1 MLIMEVVENVVWFL
15 VAVFILVTFH
25 ELGHF
30 GVARLL
36 GVGVSKFS
44 IGFGK
49 PLYSFRSR
57 RSGTEYVLG
66 ALPFG
71 GYVKFID
78 EREDHVDSQDLPHA
92 FNRQNLWVRTAVVI
106 AGPAANFVLAIFFY
120 WLVFGIGVPGV
131 EPIIGYV
138 QPGSSAEA
146 IGLQRGDRIAQ
157 INGRKVRS
165 WGEHRYY
172 LLDQVQNGETLTFT
186 IETPTGE
193 NKTVSIESSRLESG
207 QMNPFIL
214 EQKIGVLPR
223 IAPVV
228 GTLIPGEVADA
239 AGIQVND
246 RFMSIEGVPINGWR
260 DVVEII
266 SSRPE
271 QTTRLS
277 VLRNGSIKLA
287 VVVPKAINS
296 MNEVVGR
303 IGVGP
308 ANHVNVVIRL
318 GAGEAIIRAVEATWL
333 LSKLTVGMIV
343 QMIQGKESTK
353 SIGGPLSIAKYAGAS
368 AEYGLTAFLMFLAI
382 LSISLGILNLLP
394 IPVLDGGHLVYF
406 LIEGIKGTP
415 VSETFMYRSQQLG
428 FAVLA
433 VLISFALYNDVL
445 NIFKF

>member
-1 MLIMEVVENVVWFL
+1 MVAVENAGWFL
-15 VAVFILVTFH
+15 IAVFILVTFH

-30 GVARLL
+30 SVARLL

-44 IGFGK
+44 VGFGK
-49 PLYSFRSR
+49 TLYSFRSR

-66 ALPFG
+66 VLPFG

-78 EREDHVDSQDLPHA
+78 EREDHVDPRALPYA
-92 FNRQNLWVRTAVVI
+92 FNRQKLWVRAAVVI
-106 AGPAANFVLAIFFY
+106 AGPGANFILAIFFY

-131 EPIIGYV
+131 EPVIGYIE
-138 QPGSSAEA
+138 PGSSAEA
-146 IGLQRGDRIAQ
+146 VGLQRGDRIAR

-172 LLDQVQNGETLTFT
+172 LLNQVEAGKTLTFA
-186 IETPTGE
+186 IVTPTGQ
-193 NKTVSIESSRLESG
+193 NNTVSIESSRLQSG
-207 QMNPFIL
+207 QLNPLIL
-214 EQKIGVLPR
+214 EEQIGVLPR
-223 IAPVV
+223 LAPIV
-228 GTLIPGEVADA
+228 GTLIAGEVADA
-239 AGIQVND
+239 SGIKLND
-246 RFMSIEGVPINGWR
+246 RFMTIDGVAINGWR
-260 DVVEII
+260 DVVKTI

-271 QTTRLS
+271 QATRVS
-277 VLRNGSIKLA
+277 VLRNGSLKTI
-287 VVVPKAINS
+287 VVVPKAIHS
-296 MNEVVGR
+296 LDSIVGR

-308 ANHVNVVIRL
+308 ANHVNVVVRL
-318 GAGEAIIRAVEATWL
+318 GAGEAINRAVEATWL

-343 QMIQGKESTK
+343 QMVQGKESTK
-353 SIGGPLSIAKYAGAS
+353 NIGGPLSIAKYAGAS
-368 AEYGLTAFLMFLAI
+368 AQYGFTSFLTFLAI

-406 LIEGIKGTP
+406 IIEAIKGGP
-415 VSETFMYRSQQLG
+415 VSEAFMYRSQQLG

>member
-1 MLIMEVVENVVWFL
+1 MAAVESAGWFL

-30 GVARLL
+30 SVARLL

-44 IGFGK
+44 VGFGK
-49 PLYSFRSR
+49 TLYSFRSR

-66 ALPFG
+66 VLPFG

-78 EREDHVDSQDLPHA
+78 EREDHVDPRDLPYA
-92 FNRQNLWVRTAVVI
+92 FNRQKLWVRAAIVI
-106 AGPAANFVLAIFFY
+106 AGPGANFILAIFFY

-131 EPIIGYV
+131 EPVIGYV
-138 QPGSSAEA
+138 EPGSSAEA
-146 IGLQRGDRIAQ
+146 VGLQRGDRIARV
-157 INGRKVRS
+157 NGRKVRS

-172 LLDQVQNGETLTFT
+172 LLNQVEAGKRLTFA
-186 IETPTGE
+186 IVTPTGQ
-193 NKTVSIESSRLESG
+193 NKTVSIESSRLQSG
-207 QMNPFIL
+207 RLNPLIL
-214 EQKIGVLPR
+214 EEQIGVLPR
-223 IAPVV
+223 LAPIV
-228 GTLIPGEVADA
+228 GTLIAGEVADA
-239 AGIQVND
+239 SGIKVND
-246 RFMSIEGVPINGWR
+246 RFMVVDGITINGWR
-260 DVVEII
+260 DVVKTI

-271 QTTRLS
+271 QATRVS
-277 VLRNGSIKLA
+277 VLRNGSLKTI
-287 VVVPKAINS
+287 VVVPKAIHS
-296 MNEVVGR
+296 LDSVVGR

-308 ANHVNVVIRL
+308 ANHVNVVVRL
-318 GAGEAIIRAVEATWL
+318 GAGEAINRAVEATWL

-343 QMIQGKESTK
+343 QMVQGKESTK
-353 SIGGPLSIAKYAGAS
+353 NIGGPLSIAKYAGSS
-368 AEYGLTAFLMFLAI
+368 AQYGLTAFLTFLAI

-406 LIEGIKGTP
+406 IIEAIKGGP
-415 VSETFMYRSQQLG
+415 VSEAFMYRSQQLG

>member
-1 MLIMEVVENVVWFL
+1 MVAVENAGWFL

-30 GVARLL
+30 SVARLL

-44 IGFGK
+44 VGFGK
-49 PLYSFRSR
+49 TLYSYRSR

-66 ALPFG
+66 LLPFG

-78 EREDHVDSQDLPHA
+78 EREDHVDPRDLPYA
-92 FNRQNLWVRTAVVI
+92 FNRQKLWVRTAIVI
-106 AGPAANFVLAIFFY
+106 AGPGANFILAIFFY

-131 EPIIGYV
+131 EPVIGYV
-138 QPGSSAEA
+138 EPGSSAEA
-146 IGLQRGDRIAQ
+146 VGLQRGDRIARV
-157 INGRKVRS
+157 NGRKVRS

-172 LLDQVQNGETLTFT
+172 LLNQVEAGKTLTFA
-186 IETPTGE
+186 IVTPTGR
-193 NKTVSIESSRLESG
+193 NKTVSIESSRLQSG
-207 QMNPFIL
+207 QLNPLVL
-214 EQKIGVLPR
+214 EEQIGVLPR
-223 IAPVV
+223 LAPIV
-228 GTLIPGEVADA
+228 GTLIAGEVADA
-239 AGIQVND
+239 SGIKVND
-246 RFMSIEGVPINGWR
+246 RFMVVDGITINGWR
-260 DVVEII
+260 DVVKTI

-271 QTTRLS
+271 QATRVS
-277 VLRNGSIKLA
+277 VLRNGSLKTI
-287 VVVPKAINS
+287 VVVPKAIHS
-296 MNEVVGR
+296 LDSVVGR

-308 ANHVNVVIRL
+308 ANHVDVVVRL
-318 GAGEAIIRAVEATWL
+318 GAGEAINRAVEATWL

-343 QMIQGKESTK
+343 QMVQGKESTK
-353 SIGGPLSIAKYAGAS
+353 NIGGPLSIAKYAGAS
-368 AEYGLTAFLMFLAI
+368 AQYGFTAFLTFLAI

-406 LIEGIKGTP
+406 IIEAIKGGP
-415 VSETFMYRSQQLG
+415 VSEAFMYRSQQLG

>member
-1 MLIMEVVENVVWFL
+1 MAAVENAGWFL

-30 GVARLL
+30 SVARLL

-44 IGFGK
+44 VGFGK
-49 PLYSFRSR
+49 TLYSFRSR

-66 ALPFG
+66 VLPFG

-78 EREDHVDSQDLPHA
+78 EREDHVDPRDLPYA
-92 FNRQNLWVRTAVVI
+92 FNRQKLWVRAAVVI
-106 AGPAANFVLAIFFY
+106 AGPGANFILAIFFY

-131 EPIIGYV
+131 EPVIGYIE
-138 QPGSSAEA
+138 PGSSAEA
-146 IGLQRGDRIAQ
+146 VGLQRGDRIAR

-172 LLDQVQNGETLTFT
+172 LLNQVEAGKTLTFA
-186 IETPTGE
+186 IVTPTGQ
-193 NKTVSIESSRLESG
+193 NKTVSIESSRLQSG
-207 QMNPFIL
+207 QLNPLIL
-214 EQKIGVLPR
+214 EEQIGVLPR
-223 IAPVV
+223 LAPIV
-228 GTLIPGEVADA
+228 GTLIAGEVADA
-239 AGIQVND
+239 SGIKLND
-246 RFMSIEGVPINGWR
+246 RFMTIDGVAINGWR
-260 DVVEII
+260 DVVKTI

-271 QTTRLS
+271 QATRVS
-277 VLRNGSIKLA
+277 VLRNGSLKTI
-287 VVVPKAINS
+287 VVVPKAIHS
-296 MNEVVGR
+296 LDSIVGR

-308 ANHVNVVIRL
+308 ANHVNVVVRL
-318 GAGEAIIRAVEATWL
+318 GAGEAINRAVEATWL

-343 QMIQGKESTK
+343 QMVQGKESTK
-353 SIGGPLSIAKYAGAS
+353 NIGGPLSIAKYAGAS
-368 AEYGLTAFLMFLAI
+368 AQYGFTAFLTFLAI

-406 LIEGIKGTP
+406 IIEAIKGGP
-415 VSETFMYRSQQLG
+415 VSEAFMYRSQQLG

>member
-1 MLIMEVVENVVWFL
+1 MAAVENAGWFL

-30 GVARLL
+30 SVARLL

-44 IGFGK
+44 VGFGK
-49 PLYSFRSR
+49 TLYSFRSR

-66 ALPFG
+66 VLPFG

-78 EREDHVDSQDLPHA
+78 EREDHVDPRDLPYA
-92 FNRQNLWVRTAVVI
+92 FNRQKLWVRAAIVI
-106 AGPAANFVLAIFFY
+106 AGPGANFILAIFFY

-131 EPIIGYV
+131 EPVIGYIE
-138 QPGSSAEA
+138 PGSSAEA
-146 IGLQRGDRIAQ
+146 VGLQRGDRIAR

-172 LLDQVQNGETLTFT
+172 LLNQVEAGKTLTFA
-186 IETPTGE
+186 IVTPTGQ
-193 NKTVSIESSRLESG
+193 NKTVSIESSRLQSG
-207 QMNPFIL
+207 QLNPLIL
-214 EQKIGVLPR
+214 EEQIGVLPR
-223 IAPVV
+223 LAPIV
-228 GTLIPGEVADA
+228 GTLIAGEVADA
-239 AGIQVND
+239 SGIKVND
-246 RFMSIEGVPINGWR
+246 RFMAIDGIAINGWR
-260 DVVEII
+260 DVVKTI

-271 QTTRLS
+271 QATRVS
-277 VLRNGSIKLA
+277 VLRNGSLKTI
-287 VVVPKAINS
+287 VVVPKAIHS
-296 MNEVVGR
+296 LDSIVGR

-308 ANHVNVVIRL
+308 ANHVNVVVRL
-318 GAGEAIIRAVEATWL
+318 GAGEAINRAVEATWL

-343 QMIQGKESTK
+343 QMVQGKESTK
-353 SIGGPLSIAKYAGAS
+353 HIGGPLSIAKYAGAS
-368 AEYGLTAFLMFLAI
+368 AQYGFTAFLTFLAI

-406 LIEGIKGTP
+406 IIEAIKGGP
-415 VSETFMYRSQQLG
+415 VSEAFMYRSQQLG

>member
-1 MLIMEVVENVVWFL
+1 MIMAAVENVGWFL

-30 GVARLL
+30 SVARLL

-57 RSGTEYVLG
+57 RSSTEYVLG
-66 ALPFG
+66 VLPFG

-78 EREDHVDSQDLPHA
+78 EREEHVDPRDLPRA

-106 AGPAANFVLAIFFY
+106 AGPGANFILAIFFY

-131 EPIIGYV
+131 EPVIGYIE
-138 QPGSSAEA
+138 PGSSAEVV
-146 IGLQRGDRIAQ
+146 GLQRGDRIAR
-157 INGRKVRS
+157 INGRNVRS

-172 LLDQVQNGETLTFT
+172 LLSQVEAGETLTFT
-186 IETPTGE
+186 VVTRAGQ
-193 NKTVSIESSRLESG
+193 NKTVSIESSELQSGRL
-207 QMNPFIL
+207 NPLVL
-214 EQKIGVLPR
+214 EEQIGILPR
-223 IAPVV
+223 LAPIV
-228 GTLIPGEVADA
+228 GTLIAGEVADA
-239 AGIQVND
+239 AGIKVND
-246 RFMSIEGVPINGWR
+246 QFMTIDGIAIDGWR
-260 DVVEII
+260 DVVKTI

-271 QTTRLS
+271 QTIRLS
-277 VLRNGSIKLA
+277 MLRNGALKTI
-287 VVVPKAINS
+287 VVVPKAIHS
-296 MNEVVGR
+296 LDSVVGR

-308 ANHVNVVIRL
+308 ANHVNVVVRL
-318 GAGEAIIRAVEATWL
+318 GAGEALTRAVEATWL

-343 QMIQGKESTK
+343 QMVQGKESTK
-353 SIGGPLSIAKYAGAS
+353 NIGGPLSIAKYAGAS
-368 AEYGLTAFLMFLAI
+368 AEYGFTAFLTFLAI

-406 LIEGIKGTP
+406 IIEGIKGGP
-415 VSETFMYRSQQLG
+415 VSEAFMYRSQQLG

-433 VLISFALYNDVL
+433 VLISFALYNDVHNL
-445 NIFKF
+445 FKF

>member
-1 MLIMEVVENVVWFL
+1 MAAVENAGWFL

-30 GVARLL
+30 SVARLL

-44 IGFGK
+44 VGFGK
-49 PLYSFRSR
+49 TLYSFRSR

-66 ALPFG
+66 VLPFG

-78 EREDHVDSQDLPHA
+78 EREDHVDPRDLPYA
-92 FNRQNLWVRTAVVI
+92 FNRQKLWVRAAIVI
-106 AGPAANFVLAIFFY
+106 AGPGANFILAIFFY

-131 EPIIGYV
+131 EPVIGYV
-138 QPGSSAEA
+138 EPGSSAEA
-146 IGLQRGDRIAQ
+146 VGLQRGDRIARV
-157 INGRKVRS
+157 NGRKVRS

-172 LLDQVQNGETLTFT
+172 LLNQVEAGKTLTFA
-186 IETPTGE
+186 IVTPTGR
-193 NKTVSIESSRLESG
+193 NKTVSIESSRLQSG
-207 QMNPFIL
+207 QLNPLVL
-214 EQKIGVLPR
+214 EEQIGVLPR
-223 IAPVV
+223 LAPIV
-228 GTLIPGEVADA
+228 GTLIAGEVADA
-239 AGIQVND
+239 SGIKVND
-246 RFMSIEGVPINGWR
+246 RFMVVDGIAINGWR
-260 DVVEII
+260 DVVKTI

-271 QTTRLS
+271 QATRVS
-277 VLRNGSIKLA
+277 VLRNGSLKTI
-287 VVVPKAINS
+287 VVVPKAIHS
-296 MNEVVGR
+296 LDSVVGR

-308 ANHVNVVIRL
+308 ANHVDVVVRL
-318 GAGEAIIRAVEATWL
+318 GAGEAINRAVEATWL

-343 QMIQGKESTK
+343 QMVQGKESTK
-353 SIGGPLSIAKYAGAS
+353 NIGGPLSIAKYAGAS
-368 AEYGLTAFLMFLAI
+368 AQYGFTAFLTFLAI

-406 LIEGIKGTP
+406 IIEAIKGGP
-415 VSETFMYRSQQLG
+415 VSEAFMYRSQQLG

>member
-1 MLIMEVVENVVWFL
+1 MAAVENAGWFL

-30 GVARLL
+30 SVARLL

-44 IGFGK
+44 VGFGK
-49 PLYSFRSR
+49 TLYSYRSR

-66 ALPFG
+66 VLPFG

-78 EREDHVDSQDLPHA
+78 EREDHVDPRDLPYA
-92 FNRQNLWVRTAVVI
+92 FNRQKLWVRAAVVI
-106 AGPAANFVLAIFFY
+106 AGPGANFILAIFFY

-131 EPIIGYV
+131 EPVIGYV
-138 QPGSSAEA
+138 EPGSSAEA
-146 IGLQRGDRIAQ
+146 VGLQRGDRIAR

-172 LLDQVQNGETLTFT
+172 LLNQVEAGKTLTFA
-186 IETPTGE
+186 IVTPTGQ
-193 NKTVSIESSRLESG
+193 NKTVSIESSRLQSG
-207 QMNPFIL
+207 QLNPLIL
-214 EQKIGVLPR
+214 EEQIGVLPR
-223 IAPVV
+223 LAPIV
-228 GTLIPGEVADA
+228 GTLIAGEVADA
-239 AGIQVND
+239 SGIKLND
-246 RFMSIEGVPINGWR
+246 RFMTIDGVAINGWR
-260 DVVEII
+260 DVVKTI

-271 QTTRLS
+271 QATRVS
-277 VLRNGSIKLA
+277 VLRNGSLKTI
-287 VVVPKAINS
+287 VVVPKAIHS
-296 MNEVVGR
+296 LDSIVGR

-308 ANHVNVVIRL
+308 ANHVNVVVRL
-318 GAGEAIIRAVEATWL
+318 GAGEAINRAVEATWL

-343 QMIQGKESTK
+343 QMVQGKESTK
-353 SIGGPLSIAKYAGAS
+353 NIGGPLSIAKYAGAS
-368 AEYGLTAFLMFLAI
+368 AQYGLTAFLTFLAI

-406 LIEGIKGTP
+406 IIEAIKGGP
-415 VSETFMYRSQQLG
+415 VSEAFMYRSQQLG

-445 NIFKF
+445 NIFRF

>member
-1 MLIMEVVENVVWFL
+1 MAAVENAGWFL

-30 GVARLL
+30 SVARLL

-44 IGFGK
+44 VGFGK
-49 PLYSFRSR
+49 TLYSYRSR

-66 ALPFG
+66 VLPFG

-78 EREDHVDSQDLPHA
+78 EREDHVDPRDLPYA
-92 FNRQNLWVRTAVVI
+92 FNRQKLWVRAAIVI
-106 AGPAANFVLAIFFY
+106 AGPGANFILAIFFY

-131 EPIIGYV
+131 EPVIGYV
-138 QPGSSAEA
+138 EPGSSAEA
-146 IGLQRGDRIAQ
+146 VGLQRGDRIARV
-157 INGRKVRS
+157 NGRKVRS

-172 LLDQVQNGETLTFT
+172 LLNQVEAGKTLTFA
-186 IETPTGE
+186 IVTPTGR
-193 NKTVSIESSRLESG
+193 NKTVSIESSRLQSG
-207 QMNPFIL
+207 QLNPLVL
-214 EQKIGVLPR
+214 EEQIGVLPR
-223 IAPVV
+223 LAPIV
-228 GTLIPGEVADA
+228 GTLIAGEVADA
-239 AGIQVND
+239 SGIKVND
-246 RFMSIEGVPINGWR
+246 RFMVVDGIAINGWR
-260 DVVEII
+260 DVVKTI

-271 QTTRLS
+271 QATRVS
-277 VLRNGSIKLA
+277 VLRNGSLKTI
-287 VVVPKAINS
+287 VVVPKAIHS
-296 MNEVVGR
+296 LDSIVGR

-308 ANHVNVVIRL
+308 ANHVNVVVRL
-318 GAGEAIIRAVEATWL
+318 GAGEAINRAVEATWL

-343 QMIQGKESTK
+343 QMVQGKESTK
-353 SIGGPLSIAKYAGAS
+353 NIGGPLSIAKYAGAS
-368 AEYGLTAFLMFLAI
+368 AQYGLTAFLTFLAI

-406 LIEGIKGTP
+406 IIEAIKGGP
-415 VSETFMYRSQQLG
+415 VSEAFMYRSQQLG

>member
-1 MLIMEVVENVVWFL
+1 LIMAAVENAGWFL
-15 VAVFILVTFH
+15 VAVFILVSFH

-30 GVARLL
+30 SVARLL

-49 PLYSFRSR
+49 TLYSFRSR

-66 ALPFG
+66 VLPFG

-78 EREDHVDSQDLPHA
+78 ERDDHVDPRDLPYA
-92 FNRQNLWVRTAVVI
+92 FNRQNLWVRTAVVV
-106 AGPAANFVLAIFFY
+106 AGPGANFLLAIFFY

-131 EPIIGYV
+131 EPVIGYIE
-138 QPGSSAEA
+138 PESSAEA
-146 IGLQRGDRIAQ
+146 VGLQRGDRIVR
-157 INGRKVRS
+157 INGRKVHS

-172 LLDQVQNGETLTFT
+172 LLSQVEAGKTLTFV
-186 IETPTGE
+186 IVTPTGQ
-193 NKTVSIESSRLESG
+193 NKTVSIESSRLQSG
-207 QMNPFIL
+207 QLNPLIL
-214 EQKIGVLPR
+214 EKQIGVLPR
-223 IAPVV
+223 LAPIV
-228 GTLIPGEVADA
+228 GTLIAGEVADA
-239 AGIQVND
+239 AGIKVND
-246 RFMSIEGVPINGWR
+246 RFMAIDGIAINGWR
-260 DVVEII
+260 DVVKTI

-271 QTTRLS
+271 QATRVS
-277 VLRNGSIKLA
+277 VLRNGSLKTI
-287 VVVPKAINS
+287 VVVPKAIHS
-296 MNEVVGR
+296 LDSVVGR

-308 ANHVNVVIRL
+308 ANHVNVVVRL
-318 GAGEAIIRAVEATWL
+318 GAGEALNRAVEATWL

-343 QMIQGKESTK
+343 QMVQGEESTK
-353 SIGGPLSIAKYAGAS
+353 NIGGPLSIAKYAGAS
-368 AEYGLTAFLMFLAI
+368 AQYGFTAFLTFLAI

-406 LIEGIKGTP
+406 IIEGMKGGP
-415 VSETFMYRSQQLG
+415 VSEAFMYRSQQLG

>member
-1 MLIMEVVENVVWFL
+1 MVAVENAGWFL

-30 GVARLL
+30 SVARLL

-44 IGFGK
+44 VGFGK
-49 PLYSFRSR
+49 TLYSYRSR

-66 ALPFG
+66 VLPFG

-78 EREDHVDSQDLPHA
+78 EREDHVDPRDLPYA
-92 FNRQNLWVRTAVVI
+92 FNRQKLWVRAAIVI
-106 AGPAANFVLAIFFY
+106 AGPGANFILAIFFY

-131 EPIIGYV
+131 EPVIGYV
-138 QPGSSAEA
+138 EPGSSAEA
-146 IGLQRGDRIAQ
+146 VGLQRGDRIARV
-157 INGRKVRS
+157 NGRKVRS

-172 LLDQVQNGETLTFT
+172 LLNQVEAGKTLTFA
-186 IETPTGE
+186 IVTPTGR
-193 NKTVSIESSRLESG
+193 NKTVSIESSRLQSG
-207 QMNPFIL
+207 QLNPLVL
-214 EQKIGVLPR
+214 EEQIGVLPR
-223 IAPVV
+223 LAPIV
-228 GTLIPGEVADA
+228 GTLIAGEVADA
-239 AGIQVND
+239 SGIKVND
-246 RFMSIEGVPINGWR
+246 RFMVVDGIAINGWR
-260 DVVEII
+260 DVVKTI

-271 QTTRLS
+271 QATRVS
-277 VLRNGSIKLA
+277 VLRNGSLKTI
-287 VVVPKAINS
+287 VVVPKAIHS
-296 MNEVVGR
+296 LDSVVGR

-308 ANHVNVVIRL
+308 ANHVNVVVRL
-318 GAGEAIIRAVEATWL
+318 GAGEAINRAVEATWL

-343 QMIQGKESTK
+343 QMVQGKESTK
-353 SIGGPLSIAKYAGAS
+353 NIGGPLSIAKYAGAS
-368 AEYGLTAFLMFLAI
+368 AQYGFTAFLTFLAI

-406 LIEGIKGTP
+406 IIEAIKGGP
-415 VSETFMYRSQQLG
+415 VSEAFMYRSQQLG

>member
-1 MLIMEVVENVVWFL
+1 MAAVENAGWFL

-30 GVARLL
+30 SVARLL

-44 IGFGK
+44 VGFGK
-49 PLYSFRSR
+49 TLYSYRSR

-66 ALPFG
+66 VLPFG

-78 EREDHVDSQDLPHA
+78 EREDHVDPRDLPYA
-92 FNRQNLWVRTAVVI
+92 FNRQKLWVRAAIVI
-106 AGPAANFVLAIFFY
+106 AGPGANFILAIFFY

-131 EPIIGYV
+131 EPVIGYV
-138 QPGSSAEA
+138 EPGSSAEA
-146 IGLQRGDRIAQ
+146 VGLQRGDRIARV
-157 INGRKVRS
+157 NGRKVRS

-172 LLDQVQNGETLTFT
+172 LLNQVEAGKTLTFA
-186 IETPTGE
+186 IVTPTGR
-193 NKTVSIESSRLESG
+193 NKTVSIESSRLQSG
-207 QMNPFIL
+207 QLNPLVL
-214 EQKIGVLPR
+214 EEQIGVLPR
-223 IAPVV
+223 LAPIV
-228 GTLIPGEVADA
+228 GTLIAGEVADA
-239 AGIQVND
+239 SGIKVND
-246 RFMSIEGVPINGWR
+246 RFMVVDGITINGWR
-260 DVVEII
+260 DVVKTI

-271 QTTRLS
+271 QATRVS
-277 VLRNGSIKLA
+277 VLRNGSLKTI
-287 VVVPKAINS
+287 VVVPKAIHS
-296 MNEVVGR
+296 LDSVVGR

-308 ANHVNVVIRL
+308 ANHVDVVVRL
-318 GAGEAIIRAVEATWL
+318 GAGEAINRAVEATWL

-343 QMIQGKESTK
+343 QMVQGKESTK
-353 SIGGPLSIAKYAGAS
+353 NIGGPLSIAKYAGSS
-368 AEYGLTAFLMFLAI
+368 AQYGLTAFLTFLAI

-406 LIEGIKGTP
+406 IIEAIKGGP
-415 VSETFMYRSQQLG
+415 VSEAFMYRSQQLG

>member
-1 MLIMEVVENVVWFL
+1 MAAVENAGWFL

-30 GVARLL
+30 SVARLL

-44 IGFGK
+44 VGFGK
-49 PLYSFRSR
+49 TLYSYRSR

-66 ALPFG
+66 VLPFG

-78 EREDHVDSQDLPHA
+78 EREDHVDPRDLPYA
-92 FNRQNLWVRTAVVI
+92 FNRQKLWVRAAIVI
-106 AGPAANFVLAIFFY
+106 AGPGANFILAIFFY

-131 EPIIGYV
+131 EPVIGYV
-138 QPGSSAEA
+138 EPGSSAEA
-146 IGLQRGDRIAQ
+146 VGLQRGDRIARV
-157 INGRKVRS
+157 NGRKVRS

-172 LLDQVQNGETLTFT
+172 LMNQVEAGKTLTFA
-186 IETPTGE
+186 IVTPTGR
-193 NKTVSIESSRLESG
+193 NKTVSIESSRLQSG
-207 QMNPFIL
+207 QLNPLVL
-214 EQKIGVLPR
+214 EEQIGVLPR
-223 IAPVV
+223 LAPIV
-228 GTLIPGEVADA
+228 GTLIAGEVADA
-239 AGIQVND
+239 SGIKVND
-246 RFMSIEGVPINGWR
+246 RFMVVDGITINGWR
-260 DVVEII
+260 DVVKTI

-271 QTTRLS
+271 QATRVS
-277 VLRNGSIKLA
+277 VLRNGSLKTI
-287 VVVPKAINS
+287 VVVPKAIHS
-296 MNEVVGR
+296 LDSVVGR

-308 ANHVNVVIRL
+308 ANHVDVVVRL
-318 GAGEAIIRAVEATWL
+318 GAGEAINRAVEATWL

-343 QMIQGKESTK
+343 QMVQGKESTK
-353 SIGGPLSIAKYAGAS
+353 NIGGPLSIAKYAGSS
-368 AEYGLTAFLMFLAI
+368 AQYGLTAFLTFLAI

-406 LIEGIKGTP
+406 IIEAIKGGP
-415 VSETFMYRSQQLG
+415 VSEAFMYRSQQLG

>member
-1 MLIMEVVENVVWFL
+1 MVAVENVGWFL

-30 GVARLL
+30 SVARVL

-49 PLYSFRSR
+49 TLYSFRSR

-66 ALPFG
+66 VLPFG

-78 EREDHVDSQDLPHA
+78 EREAHVDPRDLPYA

-106 AGPAANFVLAIFFY
+106 AGPGANFLLAIFFY

-131 EPIIGYV
+131 EPVIGYIE
-138 QPGSSAEA
+138 PGSSAEA
-146 IGLQRGDRIAQ
+146 VGLQRGDRIAR

-172 LLDQVQNGETLTFT
+172 LLNQVEAGKTLTFA
-186 IETPTGE
+186 IVTPTGR
-193 NKTVSIESSRLESG
+193 NKTVSIESSGLQSG
-207 QMNPFIL
+207 QLNPLIL
-214 EQKIGVLPR
+214 EEQVGVLPR
-223 IAPVV
+223 LAPIV
-228 GTLIPGEVADA
+228 GTLIAGEVADV
-239 AGIQVND
+239 AGIKVND
-246 RFMSIEGVPINGWR
+246 RFMAIDGIAINGWR
-260 DVVEII
+260 DVVKTI
-266 SSRPE
+266 SARPE
-271 QTTRLS
+271 QATRVS
-277 VLRNGSIKLA
+277 VLRNESLKTI
-287 VVVPKAINS
+287 VVVPKAIHS
-296 MNEVVGR
+296 LDSVVGR

-308 ANHVNVVIRL
+308 ANHVNVVVRL
-318 GAGEAIIRAVEATWL
+318 GAGEALNRAVEATWL

-343 QMIQGKESTK
+343 QMVQGKESTK
-353 SIGGPLSIAKYAGAS
+353 NIGGPLSIAKYAGAS
-368 AEYGLTAFLMFLAI
+368 AQYGFTAFLTFLAI

-406 LIEGIKGTP
+406 IIEGVKGGP
-415 VSETFMYRSQQLG
+415 VSEAFMYRSQQLG

-433 VLISFALYNDVL
+433 VLICFALYNDVL
-445 NIFKF
+445 NIFSL

>member
-1 MLIMEVVENVVWFL
+1 MVAVENAGWFL
-15 VAVFILVTFH
+15 IAVFILVTFH

-30 GVARLL
+30 SVARLL

-44 IGFGK
+44 VGFGK
-49 PLYSFRSR
+49 TLYSFRSR

-66 ALPFG
+66 VLPFG

-78 EREDHVDSQDLPHA
+78 EREDHVDPRALPYA
-92 FNRQNLWVRTAVVI
+92 FNRQKLWVRAAVVI
-106 AGPAANFVLAIFFY
+106 AGPGANFILAIFFY

-131 EPIIGYV
+131 EPVIGYIE
-138 QPGSSAEA
+138 PGSSAEA
-146 IGLQRGDRIAQ
+146 VGLQRGDRIAR

-172 LLDQVQNGETLTFT
+172 LLNQVEAGKRLTFA
-186 IETPTGE
+186 IVTPTGQ
-193 NKTVSIESSRLESG
+193 NKTVSIESSRLQSG
-207 QMNPFIL
+207 RLNPLIL
-214 EQKIGVLPR
+214 EEQIGVLPR
-223 IAPVV
+223 LAPIV
-228 GTLIPGEVADA
+228 GTLIAGEVADA
-239 AGIQVND
+239 SGIKVND
-246 RFMSIEGVPINGWR
+246 RFMAIDGIAINGWR
-260 DVVEII
+260 DVVKTI

-271 QTTRLS
+271 QATRVS
-277 VLRNGSIKLA
+277 VLRNGSLKTI
-287 VVVPKAINS
+287 VVVPKAIHS
-296 MNEVVGR
+296 LDSIVGR

-308 ANHVNVVIRL
+308 ANHVNVVVRL
-318 GAGEAIIRAVEATWL
+318 GAGEAINRAVEATWL

-343 QMIQGKESTK
+343 QMVQGKESTK

-368 AEYGLTAFLMFLAI
+368 AQYGFTSFLTFLAI

-406 LIEGIKGTP
+406 IIEAIKGGP
-415 VSETFMYRSQQLG
+415 VSEAFMYRSQQLG

-445 NIFKF
+445 NIFRF

>member
-1 MLIMEVVENVVWFL
+1 MAAVENAGWFL

-30 GVARLL
+30 SVARLL

-44 IGFGK
+44 VGFGK
-49 PLYSFRSR
+49 TLYSFRSR

-66 ALPFG
+66 VLPFG

-78 EREDHVDSQDLPHA
+78 EREDHVDPRDLPYA
-92 FNRQNLWVRTAVVI
+92 FNRQKLWVRAAIVI
-106 AGPAANFVLAIFFY
+106 AGPGANFILAIFFY

-131 EPIIGYV
+131 EPVIGYV
-138 QPGSSAEA
+138 EPGSSAEA
-146 IGLQRGDRIAQ
+146 VGLQRGDRIAR

-172 LLDQVQNGETLTFT
+172 LLNQVEAGKTLTFA
-186 IETPTGE
+186 IVTPTGR
-193 NKTVSIESSRLESG
+193 NKTVSIESSRLQSG
-207 QMNPFIL
+207 QLNPLVL
-214 EQKIGVLPR
+214 EEQIGVLPR
-223 IAPVV
+223 LAPIV
-228 GTLIPGEVADA
+228 GTLIAGEVADA
-239 AGIQVND
+239 SGIKVND
-246 RFMSIEGVPINGWR
+246 RFMVVDGIAINGWR
-260 DVVEII
+260 DVVKTI

-271 QTTRLS
+271 QATRVS
-277 VLRNGSIKLA
+277 VLRNGSLKTI
-287 VVVPKAINS
+287 VVVPKAIHS
-296 MNEVVGR
+296 LDSVVGR

-308 ANHVNVVIRL
+308 ANHVNVVVRL
-318 GAGEAIIRAVEATWL
+318 GAGEAMNRAVEATWL

-343 QMIQGKESTK
+343 QMVQGKESTK
-353 SIGGPLSIAKYAGAS
+353 NIGGPLSIAKYAGAS
-368 AEYGLTAFLMFLAI
+368 AQYGFTAFLTFLAI

-406 LIEGIKGTP
+406 IIEAIKGGP
-415 VSETFMYRSQQLG
+415 VSEAFMYRSQQLG

-445 NIFKF
+445 NIFRF

>member
-1 MLIMEVVENVVWFL
+1 MVAVENAGWFL
-15 VAVFILVTFH
+15 IAVFILVTFH

-30 GVARLL
+30 SVARLL

-44 IGFGK
+44 VGFGK
-49 PLYSFRSR
+49 TLYSFRSR

-66 ALPFG
+66 VLPFG

-78 EREDHVDSQDLPHA
+78 EREDHVDPRALPYA
-92 FNRQNLWVRTAVVI
+92 FNRQKLWVRAAVVI
-106 AGPAANFVLAIFFY
+106 AGPGANFILAIFFY

-131 EPIIGYV
+131 EPVIGYIE
-138 QPGSSAEA
+138 PGSSAEA
-146 IGLQRGDRIAQ
+146 VGLQRGDRIAR

-172 LLDQVQNGETLTFT
+172 LLNQVEGGKTLTFA
-186 IETPTGE
+186 IVTPTGQ
-193 NKTVSIESSRLESG
+193 NKTVSIESSRLQSG
-207 QMNPFIL
+207 HLNPLIL
-214 EQKIGVLPR
+214 EKQIGVLPR
-223 IAPVV
+223 LAPIV
-228 GTLIPGEVADA
+228 GTLIAGEVADA
-239 AGIQVND
+239 SGIKLND
-246 RFMSIEGVPINGWR
+246 RFMTIDGVAINGWR
-260 DVVEII
+260 DVVKTI

-271 QTTRLS
+271 QATRVS
-277 VLRNGSIKLA
+277 VLRNGSLKTI
-287 VVVPKAINS
+287 VVVPKAIHS
-296 MNEVVGR
+296 LDSIVGR

-308 ANHVNVVIRL
+308 ANHVNVVVRL
-318 GAGEAIIRAVEATWL
+318 GAGEAINRAVEATWL

-343 QMIQGKESTK
+343 QMVQGKESTK

-368 AEYGLTAFLMFLAI
+368 AQYGFTSFLTFLAI

-406 LIEGIKGTP
+406 IIEAIKGGP
-415 VSETFMYRSQQLG
+415 VSEAFMYRSQQLG

>member
-1 MLIMEVVENVVWFL
+1 MAAVENAGWFL

-30 GVARLL
+30 SVARLL

-44 IGFGK
+44 VGFGK
-49 PLYSFRSR
+49 TLYSFRSR

-66 ALPFG
+66 VLPFG

-78 EREDHVDSQDLPHA
+78 EREDHVDPRALPYA
-92 FNRQNLWVRTAVVI
+92 FNRQKLWVRAAVVI
-106 AGPAANFVLAIFFY
+106 AGPGANFILAIFFY

-131 EPIIGYV
+131 EPVIGYIE
-138 QPGSSAEA
+138 PGSSAEA
-146 IGLQRGDRIAQ
+146 VGLQRGDRIAR

-172 LLDQVQNGETLTFT
+172 LLNQVEAGKTLTFA
-186 IETPTGE
+186 IVTPTGQ
-193 NKTVSIESSRLESG
+193 NKTVSIESSRLQSG
-207 QMNPFIL
+207 RLNPLIL
-214 EQKIGVLPR
+214 EEQIGVLPR
-223 IAPVV
+223 LAPIV
-228 GTLIPGEVADA
+228 GTLIAGEVADA
-239 AGIQVND
+239 SGIKLND
-246 RFMSIEGVPINGWR
+246 RFMTIDGVAINGWR
-260 DVVEII
+260 DVVKTI

-271 QTTRLS
+271 QATRVS
-277 VLRNGSIKLA
+277 VLRNGSLKTI
-287 VVVPKAINS
+287 VVVPKAIHS
-296 MNEVVGR
+296 LDSIVGR

-308 ANHVNVVIRL
+308 ANHVNVVVRL
-318 GAGEAIIRAVEATWL
+318 GAGEAINRAVEATWL

-343 QMIQGKESTK
+343 QMVQGKESTK

-368 AEYGLTAFLMFLAI
+368 AQYGFTSFLTFLAI

-406 LIEGIKGTP
+406 IIEAIKGGP
-415 VSETFMYRSQQLG
+415 VSEAFMYRSQQLG